1 MWIVKLALRRP
12 YTFVVAALLLLLVTP
27 LVILRTPI
35 DIFPAI
41 EIPVISV
48 VWQYAGLS
56 AQEVEQRL
64 IYLHERALSATVND
78 IDHIESTAY
87 NGVGIIKVFLRQGAS
102 VDGGVAQV
110 TAIAQTILRQA
121 PPGQTP
127 PLVIRYNASTVP
139 ILQYAVGGNGFS
151 EQELYDLCQNN
162 IRVGLSTV
170 KGAAVP
176 WPYGGKTRLISVD
189 LDLAA
194 LKSRNLTAQDVVS
207 AINSQ
212 NLILPSG
219 TAKIGST
226 EYDIELNS
234 SPRVLKELNDLPIR
248 TVSGATIFVREVAQV
263 RDGYLPQ
270 QNVVRIN
277 GVRGALLT
285 ILKSGAASTLQVVQ
299 RVKAEMPGI
308 VAGLP
313 KGLQVQEFADQSIF
327 VSAAVQGVLREGVIA
342 AGLTAAMI
350 LLFLGSWRSTV
361 IIALSIPL
369 SVMSS
374 IVILSA
380 LGETINLMTLGGLAL
395 AVGILVDD
403 ATVEIENVHRQ
414 MSLGKPL
421 EESILDGA
429 QEIALPAFVST
440 LCICIVFVPMF
451 FLSGV
456 ARYLFVPLAEAVVF
470 AMLASYVLSRT
481 LIPTLVMWFYRKVH
495 QPGLGAHGGHHED
508 PHSLSTGGTLI
519 RRRESENLS
528 SRIIRPLVQFQL
540 SFERAFHR
548 FREGYLG
555 WLEAFM
561 DHRKAFAALFLFGCV
576 GSLGLVFLLGE
587 DFFPVVDAGQLRLHL
602 RARTGTRIE
611 ETARL
616 VDEVEQSIRRQIPA
630 DELDGVLDNIGI
642 PGSGISLSYSN
653 NGLIG
658 TGDADI
664 LVSLKSGHRPTPE
677 YVRQLRRN
685 LNAQFPG
692 TLFYFLPADIVS
704 QTLNFGLP
712 APFDIQFVGRDQVK
726 LRELAARLA
735 EQIRHVPGAVDV
747 RVQQPADQPKLR
759 FAVDRSKA
767 VELGL
772 TEQMVANSVLL
783 GLSGSG
789 QVQPGYWLNP
799 ANGISYLV
807 NARAPERQM
816 ESLQDLRS
824 IPITSGTPGEGNGQV
839 LANLATFSRTNGPAV
854 VSHYNVQPVIDVFG
868 GVSGRDLGGVM
879 RDIQPL
885 MDQIKRELPRGC
897 RLAIR
902 GQVETMQTSFMGL
915 GFGLIAAIAL
925 VYLLLVV
932 NFQSW
937 LDPFI
942 IISALP
948 AALAGVAWGLYLTQ
962 TTLSV
967 PALMGAIMCL
977 GVATANSVLV
987 VTFARENLQA
997 SGDPVAA
1004 GIRAGVGRLRPV
1016 LMTALAMMIGMLPM
1030 SLGLGEGGEQNAPLG
1045 RAVIGGLLMATLATL
1060 FFVPV
1065 VFSLLHRRRTTT
1077 AHRPLLETAD
1087 IRQLGVSAGH

>member
-12 YTFVVAALLLLLVTP
+12 YTFVVAALLLLLATP
-27 LVILRTPI
+27 LVLLRTPI

-64 IYLHERALSATVND
+64 VYLHERALSATVND

-139 ILQYAVGGNGFS
+139 ILQYAIGGKGFS
-151 EQELYDLCQNN
+151 EQELYDISQNA
-162 IRVGLSTV
+162 IRIGLSTV
-170 KGAAVP
+170 QGAAVP
-176 WPYGGKTRLISVD
+176 WPYGGKTRLVSVD
-189 LDLAA
+189 LDLTA
-194 LKSRNLTAQDVVS
+194 LKARNLTAQDVVA

-219 TAKIGST
+219 TAKIGAT

-234 SPRVLKELNDLPIR
+234 SPKLLDELNDLPIK
-248 TVSGATIFVREVAQV
+248 TVNGATIYVREVAQV

-270 QNVVRIN
+270 QNVVRKN

-285 ILKSGAASTLQVVQ
+285 ILKSGSASTLQVVA
-299 RVKAEMPGI
+299 RVKAAMPNI
-308 VAGLP
+308 IKGLP
-313 KGLQVQEFADQSIF
+313 QGLEVQEFADQSIF
-327 VSAAVQGVLREGVIA
+327 VQAAIQGVVREGVIA
-342 AGLTAAMI
+342 AALTAAMI

-369 SVMSS
+369 SVLSS
-374 IVILSA
+374 LAVLSA

-414 MSLGKPL
+414 MGLGKPL
-421 EESILDGA
+421 EEAILDGA
-429 QEIALPAFVST
+429 QEIALPALVST

-481 LIPTLVMWFYRKVH
+481 LIPTLVMWFYRRVH
-495 QPGLGAHGGHHED
+495 QPGVHPSSTGQED
-508 PHSLSTGGTLI
+508 ADVLTTGGTLI
-519 RRRESENLS
+519 RRRETRSIQ
-528 SRIIRPLVQFQL
+528 SRLVEPLVRFQL
-540 SFERAFHR
+540 SFERGFHR

-555 WLEAFM
+555 WLEACM
-561 DHRKAFAALFLFGCV
+561 AHRRSMATVFLMGCV
-576 GSLGLVFLLGE
+576 ASLGLAFLLGQ
-587 DFFPVVDAGQLRLHL
+587 DFFPVVDAGQIRLHL

-616 VDEVEQSIRRQIPA
+616 VDEIEQAIQREIPSA
-630 DELDGVLDNIGI
+630 ELDGMLDNIGI

-664 LVSLKSGHRPTPE
+664 LVSLKPGHRPTPE
-677 YVRQLRRN
+677 YVNHLRTQLNTR
-685 LNAQFPG
+685 FPG

-712 APFDIQFVGRDQVK
+712 APFDIQFVGRDQGK
-726 LRELAARLA
+726 NRELAARLA

-759 FAVDRSKA
+759 FAVDRSKS
-767 VELGL
+767 VEMGL
-772 TEQMVANSVLL
+772 TERDVANSVLL

-799 ANGISYLV
+799 KNGISYLV
-807 NARAPERQM
+807 NARAPEHEM
-816 ESLQDLRS
+816 TSLQDLRG
-824 IPITSGTPGEGNGQV
+824 IPITAGGSGDGNGQL

-885 MDQIKRELPRGC
+885 MDQIQKELPRGSY
-897 RLAIR
+897 LVVR
-902 GQVETMQTSFMGL
+902 GQVDTMKSSFLGL
-915 GFGLIAAIAL
+915 GVGLVAAIAL

-977 GVATANSVLV
+977 GVATSNSVLV
-987 VTFARENLQA
+987 VTFAREHLLA
-997 SGDPVAA
+997 SGDPVGS
-1004 GIRAGVGRLRPV
+1004 GIHAGVGRLRPV
-1016 LMTALAMMIGMLPM
+1016 LMTALAMIIGMLPM

-1065 VFSLLHRRRTTT
+1065 VFSLMHRRRTQPERGS
-1077 AHRPLLETAD
+1077 APKSVH
-1087 IRQLGVSAGH
+1087 LGSLSTELGR